1 MYAQSG
7 FDVLCAWTGA
17 VCYCL
22 QLYFDFSGYSDM
34 AVGLGLLFGIR
45 LPENFNYPY
54 CAASLSAFW
63 RRWHMSLSGWF
74 RDYLYIPLGGN
85 RRGTLRT
92 MCNKLLVFLATGLW
106 HGNGLTFVL
115 WGRGTDFDLCGG
127 GAAALRGALAL
138 LLFLLCLMTLAANS
152 FQPFIYASF

>member
-1 MYAQSG
+1 MRTASWDGTFDGVCRFVCGLAKKLLLAAAAAELANAVYAQSG
-7 FDVLCAWTGA
+7 LDALCAWTGA

-63 RRWHMSLSGWF
+63 RGWHMSPSGWF

-115 WGRGTDFDLCGG
+115 WGLWHGL
-127 GAAALRGALAL
+127 
-138 LLFLLCLMTLAANS
+138 
-152 FQPFIYASF
+152 

>member
-7 FDVLCAWTGA
+7 FDALCVWTGA

-63 RRWHMSLSGWF
+63 RRWNMSLSGWF

-106 HGNGLTFVL
+106 HGNG
-115 WGRGTDFDLCGG
+115 
-127 GAAALRGALAL
+127 
-138 LLFLLCLMTLAANS
+138 
-152 FQPFIYASF
+152 